1 MMRRAVLT
9 GALVLAAAPASAR
22 VPLRLHDVPRSML
35 STSFV
40 DQQGRKLALADFR
53 GQIVLL
59 NIWATWC
66 PPCIDEMPA
75 LDRLQVRLDD
85 SGFHVLALS
94 IDERMAEVRRFYD
107 NLGIRHL
114 EPYLAQKSRVM
125 ADIAAVGLPTTI
137 LIDRGGRER
146 GRLVGPA
153 EWDGRAAIRLI
164 QSLNE
169 ERNLSQ

>member
-9 GALVLAAAPASAR
+9 GALALAAAPASAR

-53 GQIVLL
+53 GRVLLL

-66 PPCIDEMPA
+66 PPCIEEMPA
-75 LDRLQVRLDD
+75 LDRLQARLGG

-94 IDERMAEVRRFYD
+94 INESMEDVRRLYD

-114 EPYLAQKSRVM
+114 ESYLAQRSRVM
-125 ADIAAVGLPTTI
+125 ADIAAVDLPTTI

-164 QSLNE
+164 QKLNE

>member
-9 GALVLAAAPASAR
+9 ATLALAAAPAFAR
-22 VPLRLHDVPRSML
+22 VPLRLHDVPREML
-35 STSFV
+35 STDFV
-40 DQQGRKLALADFR
+40 DRRGRKLALADFR
-53 GQIVLL
+53 GQVVLL
-59 NIWATWC
+59 NIWTTWC
-66 PPCIDEMPA
+66 PPCIEEMPA
-75 LDRLQVRLDD
+75 LDRLQARLGGSD
-85 SGFHVLALS
+85 FHVLALS
-94 IDERMAEVRRFYD
+94 IDERMEDVRRFYD

-114 EPYLAQKSRVM
+114 DPYLAQRSRVM

-137 LIDRGGRER
+137 LIDRSGRER

-153 EWDGRAAIRLI
+153 EWDGHAAIRLI

>member
-22 VPLRLHDVPRSML
+22 VPLRLHDVPRRML

-40 DQQGRKLALADFR
+40 DQQGLKLALADFR

-94 IDERMAEVRRFYD
+94 IDESMAEVRRFYD